1 VYPGKALP
9 TSKNA
14 HLQGRAREVG
24 GGEVRGV
31 GAEGR
36 VSEGVAVGFGM
47 VVKVEGGWGE
57 GVEGFVLREEI
68 MSLRHAIF
76 V

>member
-1 VYPGKALP
+1 MATVPPPIVSYELSHLIAYIIVYPGKALP

-36 VSEGVAVGFGM
+36 VGER
-47 VVKVEGGWGE
+47 EGGRRSCG
-57 GVEGFVLREEI
+57 GVRDGG
-68 MSLRHAIF
+68 
-76 V
+76 

>member
-1 VYPGKALP
+1 MG
-9 TSKNA
+9 
-14 HLQGRAREVG
+14 
-24 GGEVRGV
+24 
-31 GAEGR
+31 
-36 VSEGVAVGFGM
+36 EGVAVGFGM